1 MIVKESCRYVR
12 SYSELEG
19 LQRAHTLFYSA
30 RRTETGIVLEL
41 ALEEGGVRSAHRVLC
56 PSENFPRAMRLMK
69 YLYENGVGAERTA
82 IVMAKE
88 GLNYAN
94 VLAPM
99 AEERGTETIADTFG
113 VMTAYNTD
121 ENFTYGSEEGSLK
134 FVSNMEGNVYFGFRL
149 KNLVR
154 RIRPCDINDA
164 IRLLIPY
171 PSDYS
176 FPSGHTA
183 VSFAAA
189 SALYFAGEKY
199 LWKAALVLAAF
210 IAFSRMY
217 LYVHY
222 PTDILGGALLG
233 ILCGYLGCRIVQ
245 KTEQYKRKI

>member
-1 MIVKESCRYVR
+1 MIGHLIWYDIDKDIGNNLQNEWRLWIMN
-12 SYSELEG
+12 LEFWILDG
-19 LQRAHTLFYSA
+19 IQTL
-30 RRTETGIVLEL
+30 RTPAGDVLMPFITSFGNGGVIWIVLTVIL
-41 ALEEGGVRSAHRVLC
+41 LLIPKTRKTGLILGAALILDGILC
-56 PSENFPRAMRLMK
+56 NLF
-69 YLYENGVGAERTA
+69 
-82 IVMAKE
+82 
-88 GLNYAN
+88 
-94 VLAPM
+94 
-99 AEERGTETIADTFG
+99 
-113 VMTAYNTD
+113 
-121 ENFTYGSEEGSLK
+121 
-134 FVSNMEGNVYFGFRL
+134 L

-164 IRLLIPY
+164 VRLLI
-171 PSDYS
+171 
-176 FPSGHTA
+176 PSGHTA

>member
-1 MIVKESCRYVR
+1 MNSKRLLCFLLGAALI
-12 SYSELEG
+12 LD
-19 LQRAHTLFYSA
+19 
-30 RRTETGIVLEL
+30 GIFCNLL
-41 ALEEGGVRSAHRVLC
+41 
-56 PSENFPRAMRLMK
+56 
-69 YLYENGVGAERTA
+69 
-82 IVMAKE
+82 
-88 GLNYAN
+88 
-94 VLAPM
+94 
-99 AEERGTETIADTFG
+99 
-113 VMTAYNTD
+113 
-121 ENFTYGSEEGSLK
+121 
-134 FVSNMEGNVYFGFRL
+134 L

-164 IRLLIPY
+164 VRLLIPY

-222 PTDILGGALLG
+222 PTDVLGGAVVG
-233 ILCGYLGCRIVQ
+233 VISGYIG
-245 KTEQYKRKI
+245 YKVTLRMSRHSGMN

>member
-1 MIVKESCRYVR
+1 MDCTYSYFAPDPENAKNR
-12 SYSELEG
+12 SDPGSSIDSGRDTLQSASE
-19 LQRAHTLFYSA
+19 
-30 RRTETGIVLEL
+30 
-41 ALEEGGVRSAHRVLC
+41 
-56 PSENFPRAMRLMK
+56 
-69 YLYENGVGAERTA
+69 
-82 IVMAKE
+82 
-88 GLNYAN
+88 
-94 VLAPM
+94 
-99 AEERGTETIADTFG
+99 
-113 VMTAYNTD
+113 
-121 ENFTYGSEEGSLK
+121 
-134 FVSNMEGNVYFGFRL
+134 
-149 KNLVR
+149 NLVR
-154 RIRPCDINDA
+154 RIRPCDIKDA
-164 IRLLIPY
+164 VRLLIPY

>member
-1 MIVKESCRYVR
+1 MIGHLIWYDIDKDIGNNLQNEWRLWIMN
-12 SYSELEG
+12 LEFWILDG
-19 LQRAHTLFYSA
+19 IQTL
-30 RRTETGIVLEL
+30 RTPAGDVLMPFITSFGNGGVIWIVLTVIL
-41 ALEEGGVRSAHRVLC
+41 LLIPKTRKTGLILGAAL
-56 PSENFPRAMRLMK
+56 
-69 YLYENGVGAERTA
+69 
-82 IVMAKE
+82 
-88 GLNYAN
+88 
-94 VLAPM
+94 
-99 AEERGTETIADTFG
+99 
-113 VMTAYNTD
+113 
-121 ENFTYGSEEGSLK
+121 
-134 FVSNMEGNVYFGFRL
+134 
-149 KNLVR
+149 
-154 RIRPCDINDA
+154 IRPCDINDA
-164 IRLLIPY
+164 VRLLIPY

>member
-1 MIVKESCRYVR
+1 MIGRLIWYDRDRDIGNDLQNEWRLWIMN
-12 SYSELEG
+12 LEFWILDG
-19 LQRAHTLFYSA
+19 IQNL
-30 RRTETGIVLEL
+30 RTPAVDVLMPFITRFGNGGVIWIVLTVIL
-41 ALEEGGVRSAHRVLC
+41 LLIPKTRKTGLTLGAALILDGIFCNL
-56 PSENFPRAMRLMK
+56 F
-69 YLYENGVGAERTA
+69 
-82 IVMAKE
+82 
-88 GLNYAN
+88 
-94 VLAPM
+94 
-99 AEERGTETIADTFG
+99 
-113 VMTAYNTD
+113 
-121 ENFTYGSEEGSLK
+121 
-134 FVSNMEGNVYFGFRL
+134 L

-164 IRLLIPY
+164 VRLLIPY

>member
-1 MIVKESCRYVR
+1 MNSKRLLCFLLGAALI
-12 SYSELEG
+12 LD
-19 LQRAHTLFYSA
+19 
-30 RRTETGIVLEL
+30 GIFCNLL
-41 ALEEGGVRSAHRVLC
+41 
-56 PSENFPRAMRLMK
+56 
-69 YLYENGVGAERTA
+69 
-82 IVMAKE
+82 
-88 GLNYAN
+88 
-94 VLAPM
+94 
-99 AEERGTETIADTFG
+99 
-113 VMTAYNTD
+113 
-121 ENFTYGSEEGSLK
+121 
-134 FVSNMEGNVYFGFRL
+134 L

-222 PTDILGGALLG
+222 PTDILGGASG
-233 ILCGYLGCRIVQ
+233 NPVRISRMPDRAENR
-245 KTEQYKRKI
+245 TI

>member
-1 MIVKESCRYVR
+1 MIGHLIWYDIDKDIGNNLQNEWRLWIMN
-12 SYSELEG
+12 LEFWILDG
-19 LQRAHTLFYSA
+19 IQTL
-30 RRTETGIVLEL
+30 RTPAGDVLMPFITSFGNGGVIWIVLTVIL
-41 ALEEGGVRSAHRVLC
+41 LLIPKTRKTGLILGAALILDGILC
-56 PSENFPRAMRLMK
+56 NL
-69 YLYENGVGAERTA
+69 L
-82 IVMAKE
+82 
-88 GLNYAN
+88 
-94 VLAPM
+94 
-99 AEERGTETIADTFG
+99 
-113 VMTAYNTD
+113 
-121 ENFTYGSEEGSLK
+121 
-134 FVSNMEGNVYFGFRL
+134 L

-164 IRLLIPY
+164 VRVLIPY

-222 PTDILGGALLG
+222 PTDVLGGVVIG
-233 ILCGYLGCRIVQ
+233 IIAGYLGYRLV
-245 KTEQYKRKI
+245 KVLEDKFSRMKNGGE

>member
-1 MIVKESCRYVR
+1 MDCTYSYFAPDPENAKNR
-12 SYSELEG
+12 SDPGSSIDSGRDTLQSASEK
-19 LQRAHTLFYSA
+19 S
-30 RRTETGIVLEL
+30 
-41 ALEEGGVRSAHRVLC
+41 
-56 PSENFPRAMRLMK
+56 
-69 YLYENGVGAERTA
+69 
-82 IVMAKE
+82 
-88 GLNYAN
+88 
-94 VLAPM
+94 
-99 AEERGTETIADTFG
+99 
-113 VMTAYNTD
+113 
-121 ENFTYGSEEGSLK
+121 
-134 FVSNMEGNVYFGFRL
+134 
-149 KNLVR
+149 VR
-154 RIRPCDINDA
+154 RILPFDINDA
-164 IRLLIPY
+164 VMLFIPY

>member
-1 MIVKESCRYVR
+1 MIGHLIWYDRDRDIGNDLQNEWRLWIMN
-12 SYSELEG
+12 LEFWILDG
-19 LQRAHTLFYSA
+19 IQNL
-30 RRTETGIVLEL
+30 RTPAVDVLMPFITRFGNGGVIWIVLTVIL
-41 ALEEGGVRSAHRVLC
+41 LLIPKTRKTGLILGTALILDGILC
-56 PSENFPRAMRLMK
+56 NLF
-69 YLYENGVGAERTA
+69 
-82 IVMAKE
+82 
-88 GLNYAN
+88 
-94 VLAPM
+94 
-99 AEERGTETIADTFG
+99 
-113 VMTAYNTD
+113 
-121 ENFTYGSEEGSLK
+121 
-134 FVSNMEGNVYFGFRL
+134 L

-164 IRLLIPY
+164 VRLLIPY

-233 ILCGYLGCRIVQ
+233 ILCGYLVCRIVQ

>member
-1 MIVKESCRYVR
+1 MN
-12 SYSELEG
+12 LEFWILDG
-19 LQRAHTLFYSA
+19 IQNL
-30 RRTETGIVLEL
+30 RTPAVDVLMPFITRFGNGGVIWIVLTVIL
-41 ALEEGGVRSAHRVLC
+41 LLIPKTRKTGLILGAALILDGILC
-56 PSENFPRAMRLMK
+56 NL
-69 YLYENGVGAERTA
+69 L
-82 IVMAKE
+82 
-88 GLNYAN
+88 
-94 VLAPM
+94 
-99 AEERGTETIADTFG
+99 
-113 VMTAYNTD
+113 
-121 ENFTYGSEEGSLK
+121 
-134 FVSNMEGNVYFGFRL
+134 L

-164 IRLLIPY
+164 VRLLIPY

-233 ILCGYLGCRIVQ
+233 ILCGYFGCRIVR
-245 KTEQYKRKI
+245 KAEQYKRKI

>member
-1 MIVKESCRYVR
+1 MIGHLIWYDRDR
-12 SYSELEG
+12 DIG
-19 LQRAHTLFYSA
+19 NDLQNEWRLWIMNFEFWILDGIQNL
-30 RRTETGIVLEL
+30 RTPAADVLMPFITRFGNGGVIWIVLTVILLLIPKTRKTGLIL
-41 ALEEGGVRSAHRVLC
+41 AAALILDGIFCNL
-56 PSENFPRAMRLMK
+56 F
-69 YLYENGVGAERTA
+69 
-82 IVMAKE
+82 
-88 GLNYAN
+88 
-94 VLAPM
+94 
-99 AEERGTETIADTFG
+99 
-113 VMTAYNTD
+113 
-121 ENFTYGSEEGSLK
+121 
-134 FVSNMEGNVYFGFRL
+134 L

-164 IRLLIPY
+164 VRLLIPY

-245 KTEQYKRKI
+245 KAEQYKRKI

>member
-1 MIVKESCRYVR
+1 MDCTYSYFAPDPENAKNR
-12 SYSELEG
+12 SDPGNSVDPGWNTLQSVSE
-19 LQRAHTLFYSA
+19 
-30 RRTETGIVLEL
+30 
-41 ALEEGGVRSAHRVLC
+41 
-56 PSENFPRAMRLMK
+56 
-69 YLYENGVGAERTA
+69 
-82 IVMAKE
+82 
-88 GLNYAN
+88 
-94 VLAPM
+94 
-99 AEERGTETIADTFG
+99 
-113 VMTAYNTD
+113 
-121 ENFTYGSEEGSLK
+121 
-134 FVSNMEGNVYFGFRL
+134 
-149 KNLVR
+149 NLVR

-164 IRLLIPY
+164 VRLLIPY

>member
-1 MIVKESCRYVR
+1 MIGHLIWYDRDRDIGNDLQNEWRLWIMN
-12 SYSELEG
+12 LEFWILDGIQNLRTPAAKTG
-19 LQRAHTLFYSA
+19 LILGAALILD
-30 RRTETGIVLEL
+30 GIFCNLL
-41 ALEEGGVRSAHRVLC
+41 
-56 PSENFPRAMRLMK
+56 
-69 YLYENGVGAERTA
+69 
-82 IVMAKE
+82 
-88 GLNYAN
+88 
-94 VLAPM
+94 
-99 AEERGTETIADTFG
+99 
-113 VMTAYNTD
+113 
-121 ENFTYGSEEGSLK
+121 
-134 FVSNMEGNVYFGFRL
+134 L

-154 RIRPCDINDA
+154 RIRPCDINDV

-183 VSFAAA
+183 VSFAAV

-199 LWKAALVLAAF
+199 LWKAALVLAVF

-245 KTEQYKRKI
+245 KAEQYKRKI

>member
-1 MIVKESCRYVR
+1 MIGHLRWYDR
-12 SYSELEG
+12 DRDIG
-19 LQRAHTLFYSA
+19 NDLQNEWRLWIMNHEFWILDGIQKL
-30 RRTETGIVLEL
+30 RTPAVDVLMPFITRFGNGGVIWIVLTVIL
-41 ALEEGGVRSAHRVLC
+41 LLIPKTRKTGLILGAALILDGIFCNL
-56 PSENFPRAMRLMK
+56 F
-69 YLYENGVGAERTA
+69 
-82 IVMAKE
+82 
-88 GLNYAN
+88 
-94 VLAPM
+94 
-99 AEERGTETIADTFG
+99 
-113 VMTAYNTD
+113 
-121 ENFTYGSEEGSLK
+121 
-134 FVSNMEGNVYFGFRL
+134 L

-164 IRLLIPY
+164 VRLLIPY

-245 KTEQYKRKI
+245 KAEQYKRKI

>member
-1 MIVKESCRYVR
+1 MIGRLIWYDRDRDIGNDLQNEWRLWIMN
-12 SYSELEG
+12 LEFWILDG
-19 LQRAHTLFYSA
+19 IQNL
-30 RRTETGIVLEL
+30 RTPAADVLMPFITSFGNGGVIWIVLTVIL
-41 ALEEGGVRSAHRVLC
+41 LLIPKTRKTGLILGAALILDGIFCNL
-56 PSENFPRAMRLMK
+56 F
-69 YLYENGVGAERTA
+69 
-82 IVMAKE
+82 
-88 GLNYAN
+88 
-94 VLAPM
+94 
-99 AEERGTETIADTFG
+99 
-113 VMTAYNTD
+113 
-121 ENFTYGSEEGSLK
+121 
-134 FVSNMEGNVYFGFRL
+134 L

-164 IRLLIPY
+164 VRLLIPY

-222 PTDILGGALLG
+222 PTDVLGGIIFGCLSGWLG
-233 ILCGYLGCRIVQ
+233 YHIVKFAEGK
-245 KTEQYKRKI
+245 KTVR